1 MAIPSTLLVACW
13 DDGVH
18 VFDGA
23 DRRHELAGRGVRGLA
38 RDAAGRAL
46 ALVDGQSLC
55 CRTAPGAWT
64 VLAQSDVSLACVL
77 AVGARVYV
85 GTDDARVLQ
94 LSDTGVLEPLASFDD
109 VPGRSSWF
117 AGGAWVDGVW
127 MGPPLGVRS
136 LTATADGT
144 ALLANVHVGGIPR
157 SGDGGA
163 TWHATIAVE
172 CDVHQVLAHP
182 TDPDLVIAA
191 TARGLGVS
199 RDRGQTWT
207 IETAGLTAP
216 YCSAVR
222 FVGADVLVSASAD
235 HFAPDGGV
243 YRRPSASLGALVP
256 VHAGFP
262 RATAGIVDTGCMDTH
277 AATVAIADHGGN
289 VYVSTDDGGTWA
301 VRARGLSAP
310 SSVLV
315 L

>member
-1 MAIPSTLLVACW
+1 MAIASTLLVACW

-23 DRRHELAGRGVRGLA
+23 DRRHELAGRSVKGLG

-46 ALVDGQSLC
+46 AIVDGQSLC
-55 CRTAPGAWT
+55 RRTAPGDWT

-77 AVGARVYV
+77 AVGARVHV
-85 GTDDARVLQ
+85 GTDDARVLR
-94 LSDTGVLEPLASFDD
+94 LSDTGVLEPLGNFDAID
-109 VPGRSSWF
+109 GRASWF

-136 LTATADGT
+136 MTATADES

-157 SGDGGA
+157 SRDGGA
-163 TWHATIAVE
+163 TWHATIAVD

-182 TDPDLVIAA
+182 VNLGLVVAA

-199 RDRGQTWT
+199 RDWGQTWT
-207 IETAGLTAP
+207 IETEGLAAH
-216 YCSAVR
+216 YCSAVM
-222 FVGADVLVSASAD
+222 FAGADLLVSSSAD
-235 HFAPDGGV
+235 HFAAEGCV
-243 YRRPSASLGALVP
+243 YRRPSASDGALVP
-256 VHAGFP
+256 VRAGFP
-262 RATAGIVDTGCMDTH
+262 PTTDGIVDTGCMDANATT
-277 AATVAIADHGGN
+277 AAVADRGGN
-289 VYVSTDDGGTWA
+289 LYVSIDNGGRWS
-301 VRARGLSAP
+301 VRARGLAVP